1 MIESVANTN
10 MIPHLHLLRDAI
22 AAESLKATNH
32 VIGGLPSWVTWWE
45 SNPLWLVTLSDLFD
59 F

>member
-45 SNPLWLVTLSDLFD
+45 QSTLAGDLK
-59 F
+59 